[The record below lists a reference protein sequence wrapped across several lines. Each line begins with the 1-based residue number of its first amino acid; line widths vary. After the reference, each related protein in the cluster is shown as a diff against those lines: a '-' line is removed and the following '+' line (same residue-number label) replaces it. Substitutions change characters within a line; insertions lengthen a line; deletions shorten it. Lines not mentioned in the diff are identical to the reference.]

1 MTDYEKLVSASEALN
16 QYVTNPINSQYISLA
31 LNEKYKEMI
40 RTYNINNEGHI
51 RNYIILYYYERRN
64 KNKDNEDK
72 DDNYEVQYMEDYD
85 EGGIELE
92 DMTPNGK
99 LIKK

>member
-1 MTDYEKLVSASEALN
+1 
-16 QYVTNPINSQYISLA
+16 
-31 LNEKYKEMI
+31 MI
-40 RTYNINNEGHI
+40 RPYNINNEVPI
-51 RNYIILYYYERRN
+51 RNYISLYYYERRN